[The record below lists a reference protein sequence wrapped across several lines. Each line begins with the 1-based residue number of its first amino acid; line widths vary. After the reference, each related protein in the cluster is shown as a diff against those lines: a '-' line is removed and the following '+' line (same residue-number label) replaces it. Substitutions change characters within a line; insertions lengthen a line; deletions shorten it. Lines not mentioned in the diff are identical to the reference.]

1 MDKENLA
8 FLQDS
13 LKYLG
18 FGENT
23 LLNQHLEEQVLKDV
37 GEFELY
43 TEAFFDDNTKLE
55 AKLYYRKSD
64 SKDRYFLTKFD
75 ALLRYS
81 DDPDR
86 NRAQTFY
93 IYKGTGITFK
103 EAFNLLEGRAVNKDM
118 TNLEG
123 EKYNAWVQLNFEEK
137 DMQNNFK
144 LRQFRAQYHYELDKV
159 LEKYP
164 IRELQSEETKAV
176 LIRSLRRGNVQLVT
190 FLKLN
195 KTEKMFIEA
204 NPMYKTINIYSLAT
218 RAARKQGTGKPSEV
232 ENPVAPIPDPTREET
247 PEEDGDPLDEPTG
260 TRYPSEKQRLRPDR
274 VHLGLPKATTR
285 KGVPKQAI

>member
-1 MDKENLA
+1 MNKENLA

-23 LLNQHLEEQVLKDV
+23 LLNQQLEEQVLKDV

-43 TEAFFDDNTKLE
+43 TEAYFDDNTKLE

-103 EAFNLLEGRAVNKDM
+103 EAFNLLQGRSVNKDM
-118 TNLEG
+118 INLEG

-144 LRQFRAQYHYELDKV
+144 LRQYRAQYHYELEKV

-164 IRELQSEETKAV
+164 IRELQSDETKAV

-195 KTEKMFIEA
+195 KTEKMYIEA
-204 NPMYKTINIYSLAT
+204 NPMYKTINIYSPAT
-218 RAARKQGTGKPSEV
+218 RAARKHGTEKPSVV
-232 ENPVAPIPDPTREET
+232 ENPGAPIADPVREEM
-247 PEEDGDPLDEPTG
+247 PGEDGDPLEEPTG
-260 TRYPSEKQRLRPDR
+260 TGHPGEKERPR
-274 VHLGLPKATTR
+274 PGRAHLALPKATIR

>member
-1 MDKENLA
+1 MNAENLA

-23 LLNQHLEEQVLKDV
+23 LLNQQLEEQVLKDL

-43 TEAFFDDNTKLE
+43 TEAYFDDNTKLE

-64 SKDRYFLTKFD
+64 AKDRYFLTKFD

-81 DDPDR
+81 DDPDK

-103 EAFNLLEGRAVNKDM
+103 EAFNLLEGRSVNKDM
-118 TNLEG
+118 INLEG

-137 DMQNNFK
+137 DSQNNFK
-144 LRQFRAQYHYELDKV
+144 LRQYRAQYHYELEKV

-176 LIRSLRRGNVQLVT
+176 LIRSLRRGNIQIVT

-195 KTEKMFIEA
+195 KAEKMFIEA

-218 RAARKQGTGKPSEV
+218 RAARKQGTEKPSV
-232 ENPVAPIPDPTREET
+232 VKDPVRPIIDPAREET
-247 PEEDGDPLDEPTG
+247 LEEDGDSPEEPNPAG
-260 TRYPSEKQRLRPDR
+260 YASEKGRLKPER
-274 VHLGLPKATTR
+274 VHLGLPKATAR
-285 KGVPKQAI
+285 KVVPKQAI